1 MNFFAVVN
9 ELEVLVVTLF
19 MLCLSTL
26 WYSSYLFGGVWETE
40 TISKPSDTHKNMY
53 ANIVATFLGY
63 FVVLLGVAFLNAVS
77 QKMSF
82 SVSLMSAGLWLCVSG
97 ALLPVFISEQKSI
110 KMFLIT
116 IGFIG
121 VLINLGSYLLYAWN

>member
-9 ELEVLVVTLF
+9 ELEVLVVALF

-26 WYSSYLFGGVWETE
+26 WYSSYLFGGVWEKE
-40 TISKPSDTHKNMY
+40 TNIQSSSIDKNIY
-53 ANIVATFLGY
+53 ARIVATFFGY
-63 FVVLLGVAFLNAVS
+63 FVVLMGVAFLNALS
-77 QKMSF
+77 QKMSL
-82 SVSLMSAGLWLCVSG
+82 SISLMSFGFWMCVAG
-97 ALLPVFISEQKSI
+97 ALVPIYVWEHKSV
-110 KMFLIT
+110 KLFLIA